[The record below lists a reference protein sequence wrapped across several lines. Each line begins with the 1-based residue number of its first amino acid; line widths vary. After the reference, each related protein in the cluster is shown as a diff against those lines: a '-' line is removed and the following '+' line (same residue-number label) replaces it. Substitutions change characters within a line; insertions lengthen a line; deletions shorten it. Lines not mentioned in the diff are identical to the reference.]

1 MRTPPQSNRIDVC
14 ASSISS
20 IYGKFCNII
29 NFLFLHRTTC
39 AHSDMHY
46 AGSVAC
52 EGWLVRLFSTELG
65 GQTTSSADHHRPSLW
80 LNTTTLTSAMHYCTK
95 YTRIPEH
102 HQSHCIAPHLTFGAP
117 RLVAPRFC
125 KQTCTKVL
133 HKVLQANL
141 HQSFASKLAPRFCTM
156 FCKQT
161 CTKVLHQSLPSK
173 LAPESGDQISPYF
186 AKKQQQKTLIHQDL
200 ALGILP
206 NCKK

>member
-1 MRTPPQSNRIDVC
+1 MTKKIDKDILRTPPQSNRIDVC

-117 RLVAPRFC
+117 WLVAPR
-125 KQTCTKVL
+125 
-133 HKVLQANL
+133 
-141 HQSFASKLAPRFCTM
+141 

-186 AKKQQQKTLIHQDL
+186 AKKKTL
-200 ALGILP
+200 
-206 NCKK
+206 

>member
-1 MRTPPQSNRIDVC
+1 MRVKYIL
-14 ASSISS
+14 
-20 IYGKFCNII
+20 NIWKI
-29 NFLFLHRTTC
+29 LQYNHFLFLHRTTC

-46 AGSVAC
+46 ASSVAC

-117 RLVAPRFC
+117 WLVAPRFC

-133 HKVLQANL
+133 H
-141 HQSFASKLAPRFCTM
+141 
-156 FCKQT
+156 
-161 CTKVLHQSLPSK
+161 KVLHQSLPSK

-186 AKKQQQKTLIHQDL
+186 AKKKRKKNTLMHQGL
-200 ALGILP
+200 ALGILQKVTLYLYYMQLQCSRHHNDGRLSEASP
-206 NCKK
+206 HQS